1 MKGCKQMTVLSL
13 PQEMTGVD
21 RHPPEPVRPV
31 ARPKQP
37 GPRTSAYIMP
47 SAWAVLILSS
57 PWLTGGHWGIGQ
69 RGEKKQRVCCLYAQR
84 RRSSSR
90 LLWGLPHG
98 LLATA

>member
-1 MKGCKQMTVLSL
+1 MKGCKQMTVLSP

-31 ARPKQP
+31 ARPEQP
-37 GPRTSAYIMP
+37 GPRTPAYIMP

-57 PWLTGGHWGIGQ
+57 PWLTGGHWGISQ
-69 RGEKKQRVCCLYAQR
+69 RGEKQRVHCLYAQC
-84 RRSSSR
+84 RRSSNR
-90 LLWGLPHG
+90 LLWGLPHE